1 MTRGQFL
8 RIGSAGAAALAIRP
22 FAWAA
27 PDASKLY
34 FALIADT
41 HIIDSF
47 YKGPEGNAEDTES
60 IFKTSERLVAA
71 RTLINSLQPKMER
84 VFLVG
89 DYFHNYP
96 ARDID
101 FYFQNETR
109 LDRCKA
115 LTDAFEMPVH
125 AGFGN
130 HDYDRHVPREM
141 SHELFWRK
149 FGLKP

>member
-1 MTRGQFL
+1 MVDYSGRMMTRKQFL
-8 RIGSAGAAALAIRP
+8 RVGSAGAAALAIRP
-22 FAWAA
+22 FAWAE
-27 PDASKLY
+27 PDASKFY

-60 IFKTSERLVAA
+60 IFKTSERLIAA

-84 VFLVG
+84 VFLIG

-96 ARDID
+96 SREID

-109 LDRCKA
+109 LDRAKA
-115 LTDAFEMPVH
+115 SDRCVPDAGARRLRQSRLRP
-125 AGFGN
+125 ARAPRGFA
-130 HDYDRHVPREM
+130 
-141 SHELFWRK
+141 
-149 FGLKP
+149 